1 MTERSRLA
9 MMRAIGQSQY
19 LTLRYFGVVAGVN
32 SVNDLAH
39 SGTHGTALL
48 RNHLSSRLEIE

>member
-1 MTERSRLA
+1 